1 MDNLREDRIKSIAS
15 RILNED
21 VNEVYLL
28 PAESASELENG
39 DDPLLLES
47 ELVLHSILL
56 LSAKGGAAPIRLDFE
71 AEGGLESL
79 IGGDHPH
86 TPILPLSEILSRLNI
101 SSSITGKKVLEAYQ
115 QAAFNASPQCV
126 PCDTDYIGTINTKLV
141 LINGIKPSACPE
153 FFINE
158 FGMYDTSS
166 GSLGGLNLDLIKN
179 IVSSAASQPIEHDSS
194 YSDFTSVEPII
205 VRGEEVLSSEL
216 IQSYTAGSCY
226 EYLISNLVL
235 MVEDEDEDKYRHEWD
250 RTCVDLLAESDEAKE
265 VLSAIG
271 RLVGRS
277 LDSKSC

>member
-1 MDNLREDRIKSIAS
+1 MNNLREDRVKSIAS

-28 PAESASELENG
+28 PAESATELENG

-47 ELVLHSILL
+47 ELVRHSILL
-56 LSAKGGAAPIRLDFE
+56 LSAKDGTAPIRLDFE
-71 AEGGLESL
+71 AEGGLQSM

-86 TPILPLSEILSRLNI
+86 TPILPLSEILSRLII
-101 SSSITGKKVLEAYQ
+101 SSCITGKKVLEAYQ
-115 QAAFNASPQCV
+115 KIAFTASPQCV
-126 PCDTDYIGTINTKLV
+126 PCDTDYIGTIYTRLV
-141 LINGIKPSACPE
+141 LINGIKPSTCPE

-166 GSLGGLNLDLIKN
+166 GSPGGLNLDLIKN
-179 IVSSAASQPIEHDSS
+179 IVSSTASQPLEHDSV
-194 YSDFTSVEPII
+194 YSDFASVEPIV
-205 VRGEEVLSSEL
+205 VRGEDVLSCEL
-216 IQSYTAGSCY
+216 IRSYTAGSCY

-235 MVEDEDEDKYRHEWD
+235 MVEDEDECKYRHEWD
-250 RTCVDLLAESDEAKE
+250 RICVDLLAESDEAKE
-265 VLSAIG
+265 VLSAIR

>member
-1 MDNLREDRIKSIAS
+1 MNNLREDRIKSITS

-39 DDPLLLES
+39 DNLLLLES

-56 LSAKGGAAPIRLDFE
+56 LSAKGGTAPIRLDFE
-71 AEGGLESL
+71 AEGGLQSL

-101 SSSITGKKVLEAYQ
+101 SSSITGKRVLKAYQ
-115 QAAFNASPQCV
+115 QTAFTASPQCV
-126 PCDTDYIGTINTKLV
+126 PCDTDYIGTINTRLV
-141 LINGIKPSACPE
+141 LINGIKPSTSPE

-166 GSLGGLNLDLIKN
+166 GSPGALNLDQIKN
-179 IVSSAASQPIEHDSS
+179 IVSSTASQPLEHDSDC
-194 YSDFTSVEPII
+194 SDFTSVEPIV
-205 VRGEEVLSSEL
+205 VRGEEVLSGEL
-216 IQSYTAGSCY
+216 IQSYTAGSSY

-235 MVEDEDEDKYRHEWD
+235 MVEDEDEGKDRHEWD
-250 RTCVDLLAESDEAKE
+250 RICVDLLAESDEAKE
-265 VLSAIG
+265 VLSAIS
-271 RLVGRS
+271 RLLGRS
-277 LDSKSC
+277 LNSQSC